1 MNPCLKLIADHMN
14 NIHFPRTG
22 DPDIDRIS
30 EHIEDHES
38 PRPTQ
43 HRQACSP
50 EGEQHPP
57 PFHSTL
63 DELFEDAHLVPEDF
77 MSCDA

>member
-30 EHIEDHES
+30 EHIEHHES
-38 PRPTQ
+38 TRTPEHP
-43 HRQACSP
+43 QAAPSP
-50 EGEQHPP
+50 GQQYTP
-57 PFHSTL
+57 PFHSAL
-63 DELFEDAHLVPEDF
+63 DELFEDAHLIPEDF